1 MTSWSIHTLFTALK
15 GYGSTKT
22 SLTVH
27 VVYDAFSDST
37 LVNLKWMDGYKSLP
51 SCLEGCIE
59 FDSFRCGS
67 LLSQGLLIRIFYK
80 SSLIFFSRVKEEF
93 LKSF

>member
-1 MTSWSIHTLFTALK
+1 MDINHFLAVWK
-15 GYGSTKT
+15 
-22 SLTVH
+22 
-27 VVYDAFSDST
+27 DASR
-37 LVNLKWMDGYKSLP
+37 
-51 SCLEGCIE
+51 E

-93 LKSF
+93 